1 MVPDIH
7 RVEADTDTIS
17 AVQARIRIH
26 RAAIA
31 DLRAK
36 GHSSELLDG
45 VLRYL
50 VAARDQHA
58 RQRWRA
64 LRPIGMSRTK
74 ADPQSPG
81 ES

>member
-1 MVPDIH
+1 MVSDIQK
-7 RVEADTDTIS
+7 VETDTDTTG
-17 AVQARIRIH
+17 AVQARIRVH

-50 VAARDQHA
+50 VATQDQHA
-58 RQRWRA
+58 RQRWRRP
-64 LRPIGMSRTK
+64 RPIG
-74 ADPQSPG
+74 
-81 ES
+81 

>member
-7 RVEADTDTIS
+7 GVETDIDPIR

-50 VAARDQHA
+50 VAAQDQSA
-58 RQRWRA
+58 RQRWRD
-64 LRPIGMSRTK
+64 RKPMG
-74 ADPQSPG
+74 
-81 ES
+81 